1 MLIGLV
7 ILLIIVVSSIIFFG
21 GNDEET
27 AGKQV
32 DDKEKIQENVKT
44 KDEDTELGNKTENR
58 SDNEEQEEKE
68 KEKEKETSEKQPKE
82 ATKKNDN
89 KSKPVIQAPASEKE
103 EDAVVTNGGE
113 SEDVNKTIENSSWQ
127 PIGTSQV
134 GEHVSVYEEDSVDWS
149 EMTQAI
155 SYATGIDQDNM
166 TVWFLGNNGQN
177 KSVGTVSAKNQKQ
190 KYRVYIDWVDGQ
202 GWKPTKVEEINK

>member
-7 ILLIIVVSSIIFFG
+7 ILLIIIVSSIIFLG

-32 DDKEKIQENVKT
+32 DDKKTIQENGST
-44 KDEDTELGNKTENR
+44 KDEDTELDNQTENR
-58 SDNEEQEEKE
+58 SDNEEQEEGKE
-68 KEKEKETSEKQPKE
+68 ETPEKQSEDVAKE
-82 ATKKNDN
+82 NDDN
-89 KSKPVIQAPASEKE
+89 SKPVIQAPSPEKE
-103 EDAVVTNGGE
+103 EDAVVTNGGD
-113 SEDVNKTIENSSWQ
+113 SEEVNKTIENQSWQ

-134 GEHVSVYEEDSVDWS
+134 GEHVSVYEQDSVDWS
-149 EMTQAI
+149 EMTQAL
-155 SYATGIDQDNM
+155 SYATGIDHDNM
-166 TVWFLGNNGQN
+166 TVWFLGNNGHN